1 MHFPGGSHRL
11 GSVERTSDKAKQFL
25 QSNADSLKMRQEEV
39 RGEMKN
45 YKELIE
51 ELHMEYTLSMVEIR
65 RHKEGQVARD
75 NPVL

>member
-1 MHFPGGSHRL
+1 
-11 GSVERTSDKAKQFL
+11 
-25 QSNADSLKMRQEEV
+25 MRQEEV